1 VIEEQVKKYFWV
13 GVVFLCLLVSLL
25 GYLWKTQIAS
35 PSLSEWQWNL
45 PAHFPAPSVPAD
57 NPMSE
62 EKFQL
67 GRSLFYDKR
76 LSGNGTFACGS
87 CHFQNLAFT
96 DGKAVSAG
104 STGEHTLR
112 SSQHLAN
119 SAYHV
124 YFTWANY
131 SLASMER
138 QMLNP
143 LLGEN
148 PVEMEVNDH
157 TKPVILERLR
167 SDANYMKQF
176 TRVFDGEAAPV
187 NLQNIIKAISCFQR
201 GLISANSKYD
211 QFLLKKTAL
220 TESEERG
227 RVLFF
232 SDKAQCSQCH
242 GSFNFND
249 QVNIAGK
256 PDMSPRFHNTGL
268 YNLDGTTGAFPEG
281 NRGIYEL
288 SGRAQDMGMFRAPSL
303 RNVAVTAPYMHDG
316 SIAKL
321 AEVLDFYAN
330 HGRVIADGPFKGDG
344 RKNPHKD
351 PRIDKIQLGEQDKTD
366 LIAFLHTLTDEEFLA
381 NPRFSDPFA
390 PVQALH

>member
-1 VIEEQVKKYFWV
+1 MEHEVKRMFVAGLIALGVIGAVLLYFMR
-13 GVVFLCLLVSLL
+13 FHSTPKPL
-25 GYLWKTQIAS
+25 T
-35 PSLSEWQWNL
+35 EWRWDL
-45 PAHFPAPSVPAD
+45 PAHFPVPKVPTD

-76 LSGNGTFACGS
+76 LSGNATFACAS

-96 DGKAVSAG
+96 DGKAVATG

-112 SSQHLAN
+112 SAQHLAN
-119 SAYHV
+119 SAYHP

-148 PVEMEVNDH
+148 PVEMGVNDQ
-157 TKPVILERLR
+157 TLPVILQRLR
-167 SDANYMKQF
+167 SDEKYVEQF
-176 TRVFDGEAAPV
+176 RRIFPDEKEPISLNNV
-187 NLQNIIKAISCFQR
+187 IKAISAFQR

-211 QFLLKKTAL
+211 QHLQHKVAL
-220 TESEERG
+220 SESEERG

-249 QVNIAGK
+249 QVITA
-256 PDMSPRFHNTGL
+256 DSAEVSTLFHNTGL
-268 YNLDGTTGAFPEG
+268 YNLDGKGAFPDK
-281 NRGIYEL
+281 NRGIAEL
-288 SGRAQDMGMFRAPSL
+288 SNRLEDMGMFRAPSL

-316 SIAKL
+316 SIATL
-321 AEVLDFYAN
+321 EQVLDFYAG
-330 HGRVIADGPFKGDG
+330 HGRVITSGSNKGDG
-344 RKNPHKD
+344 RKSPLKD
-351 PRIDKIQLGEQDKTD
+351 KRIDRIKLSAQDRSD
-366 LIAFLHTLTDEEFLA
+366 VIAFLKTLTDQEFLS
-381 NPRFSDPFA
+381 NPRFADPFKSEA
-390 PVQALH
+390 AH

>member
-1 VIEEQVKKYFWV
+1 MEQQARKYFLSGLATLV
-13 GVVFLCLLVSLL
+13 LLAGLSAYFLLPRIAHPALPV
-25 GYLWKTQIAS
+25 WKW
-35 PSLSEWQWNL
+35 EL
-45 PAHFPAPSVPAD
+45 PAHFPQPKVPAD

-76 LSGNGTFACGS
+76 LSGNGTYACAS

-96 DGKAVSAG
+96 DGKAVATG

-112 SSQHLAN
+112 GAQGLAN

-143 LLGEN
+143 LLGDN
-148 PVEMEVNDH
+148 PVEMGVNDQS
-157 TKPVILERLR
+157 KPVILERLR
-167 SDANYMKQF
+167 ADASYAEQFKQ
-176 TRVFDGEAAPV
+176 VFPGEEQAIS
-187 NLQNIIKAISCFQR
+187 LQNIIKAIACFQR

-211 QFLLKKTAL
+211 QYLQQRLKL
-220 TESEERG
+220 SVNEERG
-227 RVLFF
+227 RLLFF

-249 QVNIAGK
+249 QVMTANSAEVAT
-256 PDMSPRFHNTGL
+256 PFHNTGL
-268 YNLDGTTGAFPEG
+268 YNLDGKGAFPEG

-288 SGRAQDMGMFRAPSL
+288 SGRPQDMGMFRAPSL

-316 SIAKL
+316 SIADL
-321 AEVLDFYAN
+321 EGVLDFYAG
-330 HGRVIADGPFKGDG
+330 HGREIESGAFKGDG
-344 RKNPHKD
+344 RKSPLKD
-351 PRIDKIQLGEQDKTD
+351 QRIDKIDLNAQDKAD
-366 LIAFLHTLTDEEFLA
+366 IIAFLHTLTDHEFLS
-381 NPRFSDPFA
+381 NPRYADPFKA
-390 PVQALH
+390 GK